1 MGIMTVSSCAKL
13 GPRNAGNTLRAVIMG
28 HRQQGQ
34 GPCLHT
40 GHWQGWRSRLQG
52 STSRHQS
59 GPRGFSVLS
68 ENRAPR
74 WGAAVGSAEG
84 GLGESVNLLRLGE
97 VSPNRPEC
105 AVESV

>member
-1 MGIMTVSSCAKL
+1 MGIMTVSPCAKL

-59 GPRGFSVLS
+59 GPSGFSLS
-68 ENRAPR
+68 SVRTGPPGGELL
-74 WGAAVGSAEG
+74 WGQQRVG
-84 GLGESVNLLRLGE
+84 
-97 VSPNRPEC
+97 
-105 AVESV
+105 